1 MKIENMNKKEQ
12 ILEAARDIFFKKSF
26 YEATMDDIAQLSG
39 VKKSTIYYYF
49 SSKIDLASQLL
60 EVNIK
65 KIFEKINEIISTTGN
80 IKQRIE
86 LIVDFYINL
95 LEKNSKIFII
105 MQRIGYD
112 FMQKEDSKKKI
123 NELFEKLR
131 KNQKKAGDLFG
142 EVTLSSGKKVSGDLF
157 LYSLVAALGRAIFEN
172 VSQGR
177 KPKKEDLLAIGDIF
191 IASVKEQGTVL
202 CVNMG

>member
-1 MKIENMNKKEQ
+1 MDMENIDKKEI

-39 VKKSTIYYYF
+39 IKKPTIYYYF
-49 SSKIDLASQLL
+49 PSKIDLASQLL

-65 KIFEKINEIISTTGN
+65 KIFGKISEIISATN
-80 IKQRIE
+80 NVKDRIKM
-86 LIVDFYINL
+86 IVDFYISL
-95 LEKNSKIFII
+95 LEENSKIFII

-131 KNQKKAGDLFG
+131 KKQKKAGDLFG
-142 EVTLSSGKKVSGDLF
+142 EVILSSGKRVSGDLF
-157 LYSLVAALGRAIFEN
+157 LYSMVAALGRIIFEK

-177 KPKKEDLLAIGDIF
+177 KPRKDDLLAIGDIF
-191 IASVKEQGTVL
+191 IASVK
-202 CVNMG
+202 

>member
-1 MKIENMNKKEQ
+1 MENINKKEK
-12 ILEAARDIFFKKSF
+12 ILEAAREVFFKKSF

-39 VKKSTIYYYF
+39 IKKPTIYYYF
-49 SSKIDLASQLL
+49 PSKIDLASQLL
-60 EVNIK
+60 EVNMK
-65 KIFEKINEIISTTGN
+65 KIFGKINEIISTTNN

-95 LEKNSKIFII
+95 LKENSKTFII

-131 KNQKKAGDLFG
+131 KKQKKAGDLFG
-142 EVTLSSGKKVSGDLF
+142 EVTLSSGKRVSGDIF
-157 LYSLVAALGRAIFEN
+157 LYSMVAALGRAIFEN
-172 VSQGR
+172 VSRGR
-177 KPKKEDLLAIGDIF
+177 KPKKDDLLAIGDIF
-191 IASVKEQGTVL
+191 IASVK
-202 CVNMG
+202 

>member
-1 MKIENMNKKEQ
+1 MEMENIDKKEK

-39 VKKSTIYYYF
+39 IKKPTIYYYF
-49 SSKIDLASQLL
+49 PSKIDLASQLL
-60 EVNIK
+60 EVNVK
-65 KIFEKINEIISTTGN
+65 KIFEKIGEIILKTNN
-80 IKQRIE
+80 IKQRIKM
-86 LIVDFYINL
+86 IVDFYVNL
-95 LEKNSKIFII
+95 LEENSKIFII

-131 KNQKKAGDLFG
+131 KKQKEAGGLFG
-142 EVTLSSGKKVSGDLF
+142 EVTLSSGKRVSGDLF
-157 LYSLVAALGRAIFEN
+157 LYSMVAALGRVIFEN

-177 KPKKEDLLAIGDIF
+177 KPRKVDLLAIGDIF
-191 IASVKEQGTVL
+191 IASVK
-202 CVNMG
+202 

>member
-1 MKIENMNKKEQ
+1 MENINKKEK
-12 ILEAARDIFFKKSF
+12 ILEAAREVFFRKSF

-39 VKKSTIYYYF
+39 IKKPTIYYYF

-60 EVNIK
+60 EVNVK
-65 KIFEKINEIISTTGN
+65 KIFVKISEIISTTSN
-80 IKQRIE
+80 VKQRIKI
-86 LIVDFYINL
+86 IVDFYINL
-95 LEKNSKIFII
+95 LEENSKTFII

-131 KNQKKAGDLFG
+131 KKQKEAGDLFG
-142 EVTLSSGKKVSGDLF
+142 EVTLSSGKRVSGDLF
-157 LYSLVAALGRAIFEN
+157 LYSMVAALGRIIFEN

-177 KPKKEDLLAIGDIF
+177 KPKKDDLLAIGDIF
-191 IASVKEQGTVL
+191 IASVK
-202 CVNMG
+202 

>member
-1 MKIENMNKKEQ
+1 MEIESMNKKEQ

-26 YEATMDDIAQLSG
+26 YEATMDDIALLSG

-49 SSKIDLASQLL
+49 PSKIDLASQLL
-60 EVNIK
+60 EVNVK
-65 KIFEKINEIISTTGN
+65 KIFEKTSEIISITNN

-86 LIVDFYINL
+86 LIVDFYIDL

-131 KNQKKAGDLFG
+131 KKQKKAGDLFG
-142 EVTLSSGKKVSGDLF
+142 EVTLSSGKRISGDLF

-191 IASVKEQGTVL
+191 IASVK
-202 CVNMG
+202 

>member
-1 MKIENMNKKEQ
+1 MKMESINKKEK
-12 ILEAARDIFFKKSF
+12 ILEAAREVFFKKSF

-39 VKKSTIYYYF
+39 IKKPTIYYYF
-49 SSKIDLASQLL
+49 PSKIDLASQLL

-65 KIFEKINEIISTTGN
+65 KIFGKISEIISATN
-80 IKQRIE
+80 NVKDRIKM
-86 LIVDFYINL
+86 IVDFYISL
-95 LEKNSKIFII
+95 LEENSKIFII

-131 KNQKKAGDLFG
+131 KKQKKAGDLFG
-142 EVTLSSGKKVSGDLF
+142 EVILSSGKRVSGDLF
-157 LYSLVAALGRAIFEN
+157 LYSMVAALGRIIFEK

-177 KPKKEDLLAIGDIF
+177 KPRKDDLLAIGDIF
-191 IASVKEQGTVL
+191 IASVK
-202 CVNMG
+202 

>member
-1 MKIENMNKKEQ
+1 MKNSNKKEI
-12 ILEAARDIFFKKSF
+12 ILEAAREVFFKKSF

-39 VKKSTIYYYF
+39 IKKPTIYYYF
-49 SSKIDLASQLL
+49 PSKIDLASELL
-60 EVNIK
+60 EVNVK
-65 KIFEKINEIISTTGN
+65 KIFEKISEIISITNN

-95 LEKNSKIFII
+95 LEENSKTFII

-131 KNQKKAGDLFG
+131 KKQKKAGDLFG
-142 EVTLSSGKKVSGDLF
+142 EVTLSSGKRVSGDLF
-157 LYSLVAALGRAIFEN
+157 LYSMVAGLGRAIFEN

-177 KPKKEDLLAIGDIF
+177 KPKKDDLLAIGDIF
-191 IASVKEQGTVL
+191 IASVK
-202 CVNMG
+202 